1 MKWCNRDEEK
11 ANSVS
16 QQQLA
21 FHNPRAC
28 SIWWQMWS
36 FLISR
41 CYICLL
47 RKCQMQMEKERRGRE
62 HEKVWHEPLGWGK
75 SPIRLH
81 QILDLASEYA
91 LSLHLSTKC
100 IFFHRQPF
108 KVSNY
113 YDNLLWQYFFGKQ
126 LASILLIFHYSR
138 CCAVFI
144 FERCEMDFF
153 PLCVV
158 FHHRAG

>member
-1 MKWCNRDEEK
+1 MFFNRGYLSTIHTLSTQIVYNICWAVFDFDEWRCVKWCNRDEEK

-47 RKCQMQMEKERRGRE
+47 HKCQMQIGKERRGRE
-62 HEKVWHEPLGWGK
+62 HEKVWHEPLALP
-75 SPIRLH
+75 SVCIR
-81 QILDLASEYA
+81 SRKCA
-91 LSLHLSTKC
+91 LSLHLITC
-100 IFFHRQPF
+100 R
-108 KVSNY
+108 
-113 YDNLLWQYFFGKQ
+113 LLLGDMVFFGGAFNHIVQ
-126 LASILLIFHYSR
+126 WNLNLCLIKIGWR
-138 CCAVFI
+138 FI
-144 FERCEMDFF
+144 HDQ
-153 PLCVV
+153 
-158 FHHRAG
+158 